1 MRHAH
6 TTSGTFHHHKPQEKK
21 ETIPERRNVIPKE
34 TICLNTKSDKNIS
47 NIKSS
52 RSPIKELITNFEKLQ
67 QKSRINHKT
76 STPREVKSQVGNTKK
91 LAETFIQTS
100 RNESFP
106 DHPSIRNSNVD
117 GKSVPRRQA
126 IPGDGQNKPVSSR
139 KVWAKLK
146 SGLFGWKYSKSVSV
160 SPKPSHDKISNIP
173 KISTQTKIKNFE
185 AKSVPENL
193 QIIPPKITLG
203 GRESSKI
210 MKTSFGNN
218 SNGEGLNLL
227 AEKLSSVLRSGGQND
242 GHLGTKKI
250 GGEI

>member
-1 MRHAH
+1 MFH
-6 TTSGTFHHHKPQEKK
+6 TAQLICQYCQYYHYYCQSGA
-21 ETIPERRNVIPKE
+21 V
-34 TICLNTKSDKNIS
+34 
-47 NIKSS
+47 
-52 RSPIKELITNFEKLQ
+52 ITNFEKLQ

-76 STPREVKSQVGNTKK
+76 STPTEVKSQVGNTKK

-117 GKSVPRRQA
+117 GKSVQRRQV
-126 IPGDGQNKPVSSR
+126 IPGDGQHKPVSSQ

-193 QIIPPKITLG
+193 QIIPPKISFG
-203 GRESSKI
+203 GGESSANVRNI
-210 MKTSFGNN
+210 FGKN
-218 SNGEGLNLL
+218 SNDRGFNLS
-227 AEKLSSVLRSGGQND
+227 AGKLSSVRKSGGQRLD
-242 GHLGTKKI
+242 RLLTKKN
-250 GGEI
+250 GGEL